1 MPILT
6 IAGAMLDTGFQ
17 QARELAEAL
26 AKESKDM
33 KLVIEEIQEI
43 PWKARLE
50 KLKKG
55 KGGKAHE
62 NNSGCFVTHSVEG
75 YIGEATD
82 FLVWVKTRYDKE
94 PTIDSKT
101 AATVAN
107 ERFSAYR
114 KASGN
119 EFCFFDIK
127 FGDGKTAKMVFEVNT
142 RICPKTSKN
151 FVQLCTGEVKE
162 KGADGS
168 KLHYKG
174 TPFHRIVPGGW
185 AQGGDIKSG
194 AGTGGCSVYGKTFG
208 DESFTIKHDRRGIL
222 GMANKG
228 PHTNGSQFYI
238 TFKPLPFLDQSKV
251 AFGWIID
258 GSEALAKLE
267 ECSTKNQR
275 PTPDIVIVDC
285 GTL

>member
-127 FGDGKTAKMVFEVNT
+127 FGDGSSE
-142 RICPKTSKN
+142 
-151 FVQLCTGEVKE
+151 
-162 KGADGS
+162 
-168 KLHYKG
+168 
-174 TPFHRIVPGGW
+174 
-185 AQGGDIKSG
+185 DISCCK
-194 AGTGGCSVYGKTFG
+194 C
-208 DESFTIKHDRRGIL
+208 
-222 GMANKG
+222 
-228 PHTNGSQFYI
+228 
-238 TFKPLPFLDQSKV
+238 
-251 AFGWIID
+251 
-258 GSEALAKLE
+258 
-267 ECSTKNQR
+267 
-275 PTPDIVIVDC
+275 
-285 GTL
+285 